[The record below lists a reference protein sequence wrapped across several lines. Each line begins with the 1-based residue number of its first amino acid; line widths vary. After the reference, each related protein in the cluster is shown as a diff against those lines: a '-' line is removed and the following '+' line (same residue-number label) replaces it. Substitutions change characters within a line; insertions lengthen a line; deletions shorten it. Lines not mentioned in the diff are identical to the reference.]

1 VSPAVPG
8 VPGRRTTARGAA
20 TRDRIV
26 SAAADLIYQRGVGAV
41 TLDDVRGATAT
52 SKSQFYKHFS
62 GKPELIGAVISHSA
76 AQVLARERQRLEHFD
91 SIHTLRS
98 WRDALVEAVALQGGA
113 YGCALGSM
121 IIQLSDHDE
130 QARCALSQH
139 LASWEGLLV
148 AGLRRMQAAG
158 TPQPT
163 ADPEA
168 LATGLIG
175 ALQGGYLL
183 AQANRDAAAMGT
195 ALDMAL
201 AHVESLS
208 RDGYVTYLP
217 ALREIAGRG
226 AAVKS
231 GRQLRKSMLRGCGVV
246 AGHGGRQ

>member
-1 VSPAVPG
+1 
-8 VPGRRTTARGAA
+8 
-20 TRDRIV
+20 
-26 SAAADLIYQRGVGAV
+26 
-41 TLDDVRGATAT
+41 
-52 SKSQFYKHFS
+52 
-62 GKPELIGAVISHSA
+62 
-76 AQVLARERQRLEHFD
+76 
-91 SIHTLRS
+91 
-98 WRDALVEAVALQGGA
+98 
-113 YGCALGSM
+113 M

-158 TPQPT
+158 TLQPT

-208 RDGYVTYLP
+208 RDGESDAPSRSRPSVSASTPTP
-217 ALREIAGRG
+217 ARPD
-226 AAVKS
+226 
-231 GRQLRKSMLRGCGVV
+231 
-246 AGHGGRQ
+246 